1 MKILTGKSLW
11 ILVLFFALGL
21 TSGVRGQAPQSTFP
35 SLYSDNR
42 AHRVGDVVTIY
53 IVEFATASNSSSTS
67 TDKKSTATASGSG
80 TGALK
85 FLPVF
90 GMEGGT
96 AAAFR
101 GEAKTARNGV
111 LKAKMTARITA
122 VDDNG
127 NFVIEGSREVT
138 VNSDRQ
144 LTVLQGIVRPED
156 ITSDN
161 VVYSYNIANAKISYR
176 GKGTVNT
183 GQRPGILTRLINWI
197 F

>member
-1 MKILTGKSLW
+1 MLAMALLL
-11 ILVLFFALGL
+11 LVAPA
-21 TSGVRGQAPQSTFP
+21 QAQISSAAVP

-53 IVEFATASNSSSTS
+53 IVEFATGSNSSTTT
-67 TDKKSTATASGSG
+67 TDKQTTASASGKGS
-80 TGALK
+80 GALK

-96 AAAFR
+96 ASSFN
-101 GEAKTARNGV
+101 GNAKTARNGV

-144 LTVLQGIVRPED
+144 LTVLKGTVRPED

-161 VVYSYNIANAKISYR
+161 VVFSYNIANAKISYR
-176 GKGTVNT
+176 GKGLVNT